1 MIVKPD
7 QKKIIVAI
15 DGYSSCGKST
25 LAKAIAKY
33 LHYNY
38 IDSGAM
44 YRAVTLHML
53 ESNLAVEDLNSMNA
67 EEMQDFLSGIK
78 ITFHLNPDTKLSEI
92 YLNGKNV
99 DGEIRS
105 MQISELVSPVSAI
118 ALIRKRMVE
127 KQKFYGGHK
136 GIVMDGR
143 DIGTTVFPE
152 AELKIF
158 MTADKDVRAA
168 RRYEELLAK
177 GYSIT
182 MEEVHHNIES
192 RDYQDTHR
200 AESPLRQAA
209 DAIVL
214 DNSLLNENEQMAIAL
229 EWVNQ
234 AVESAES

>member
-1 MIVKPD
+1 VNPN

-53 ESNLAVEDLNSMNA
+53 ESDLTIADLKMMSP
-67 EEMQDFLSGIK
+67 EEMQEFLAGIK
-78 ITFHLNPDTKLSEI
+78 ITFHLNPETRLSEI

-99 DGEIRS
+99 DQKIRS
-105 MQISELVSPVSAI
+105 LEISDLVSPVSAI
-118 ALIRKRMVE
+118 PAVRRKMVD

-158 MTADKDVRAA
+158 MTADKDVRAE

-177 GYSIT
+177 GYDVT
-182 MEEVHHNIES
+182 MEDVYRNIEN
-192 RDYQDTHR
+192 RDHQDTHR
-200 AESPLRQAA
+200 EESPLRQAA

-214 DNSLLNENEQMAIAL
+214 DNSELNENEQMAIAL

-234 AVESAES
+234 ALEGS

>member
-1 MIVKPD
+1 
-7 QKKIIVAI
+7 
-15 DGYSSCGKST
+15 
-25 LAKAIAKY
+25 
-33 LHYNY
+33 
-38 IDSGAM
+38 M

-53 ESNLAVEDLNSMNA
+53 QSNLTVEDLNSMSP
-67 EEMQDFLSGIK
+67 EEMQEFLSGIK
-78 ITFHLNPDTKLSEI
+78 ITFHLNPETRLSEI

-99 DGEIRS
+99 DSEIRTLE
-105 MQISELVSPVSAI
+105 ISDLVSPVSAI
-118 ALIRKRMVE
+118 AAVRRRMVE

-158 MTADKDVRAA
+158 MTADNDVRAT
-168 RRYEELLAK
+168 RRYEELLSK
-177 GYSIT
+177 GYDVT
-182 MEEVHHNIES
+182 MVDVYRNIES

-200 AESPLRQAA
+200 EESPLRQAK

-214 DNSLLNENEQMAIAL
+214 DNSDLNENEQMAIAL

-234 AVESAES
+234 AVETN

>member
-1 MIVKPD
+1 MVKAD

-53 ESNLAVEDLNSMNA
+53 ESNLTLDDLNSMSA
-67 EEMQDFLSGIK
+67 EEMQAFLSGIK
-78 ITFHLNPDTKLSEI
+78 ITFHLNPETRLSEI
-92 YLNGKNV
+92 YLNGRNV
-99 DGEIRS
+99 DQEIRS
-105 MQISELVSPVSAI
+105 LKISDLVSPVSAI
-118 ALIRKRMVE
+118 AAIRRRMVE

-158 MTADKDVRAA
+158 MTANKNVRAK
-168 RRYEELLAK
+168 RRYEELLSK
-177 GYSIT
+177 GYDIT
-182 MEEVHHNIES
+182 LDEVYRNIES
-192 RDYQDTHR
+192 RDHQDTHR
-200 AESPLRQAA
+200 EESPLRQAE

-214 DNSLLNENEQMAIAL
+214 DNSALNENEQMAIAL

-234 AVESAES
+234 AVEY

>member
-1 MIVKPD
+1 MTAGE
-7 QKKIIVAI
+7 KKIIVAI

-53 ESNLAVEDLNSMNA
+53 DNNLSIGDLNEMN
-67 EEMQDFLSGIK
+67 EEQMQDFLSGIK
-78 ITFHLNPDTKLSEI
+78 ITFHLNPETKLSEI
-92 YLNGKNV
+92 YLNGVNV
-99 DGEIRS
+99 DSDIRT
-105 MQISELVSPVSAI
+105 MRISDLVSPVSAI
-118 ALIRKRMVE
+118 AAIRKRMVE
-127 KQKFYGGHK
+127 KQKWYGGHK

-143 DIGTTVFPE
+143 DIGTTVFPS

-158 MTADKDVRAA
+158 MTARNDVRAK
-168 RRYEELLAK
+168 RRFDELTAK
-177 GYSIT
+177 GYTVT
-182 MEEVHHNIES
+182 MEDVYRNIES

-200 AESPLRQAA
+200 AESPLRQAE

-214 DNSLLNENEQMAIAL
+214 DNSELNEKEQMAIAL

-234 AVESAES
+234 AVES